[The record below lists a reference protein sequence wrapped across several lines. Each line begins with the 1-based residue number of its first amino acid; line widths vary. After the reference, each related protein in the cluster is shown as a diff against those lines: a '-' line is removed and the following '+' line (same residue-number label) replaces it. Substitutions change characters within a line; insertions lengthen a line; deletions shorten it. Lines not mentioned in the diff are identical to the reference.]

1 LGRLQAFDPEEIS
14 TSLNPRGPD
23 MKILALSVVTG
34 VLFASAA
41 YAVENGPFN
50 VAMLRDKDVDTMQ
63 LAQAN
68 ASPSR
73 RTPEYRRPAL
83 REGKTQALFVR
94 SGYTL
99 AASGQGLADAKN
111 AMLYSAG
118 YRARISQKLPLSF
131 EGEVVFQRDSDPVI
145 IGVGQEQATRR
156 AVSGLVSLRYDGPK
170 FGPVTP
176 YFSGSVGPVHVRN
189 EIDDGFTPLSDS
201 NIELAYGA
209 RVGFALPVTRTWSV
223 EAGYRLLGATN
234 DDIKTHTA
242 ELGLSYRF

>member
-1 LGRLQAFDPEEIS
+1 MKLVAA
-14 TSLNPRGPD
+14 SLVSG
-23 MKILALSVVTG
+23 A
-34 VLFASAA
+34 LFASAA
-41 YAVENGPFN
+41 YAVDNGNFN
-50 VAMLRDKDVDTMQ
+50 IAMLRDNDFNEMRIADADGAPK
-63 LAQAN
+63 
-68 ASPSR
+68 
-73 RTPEYRRPAL
+73 YRRAEGRRPSL
-83 REGKTQALFVR
+83 REGGSQALFVR

-99 AASGQGLADAKN
+99 AASGGGLADGEGAL
-111 AMLYSAG
+111 LYSTG
-118 YRARISQKLPLSF
+118 YRARISRRIPLSF

-156 AVSGLVSLRYDGPK
+156 AISGLVSLRYDGPK
-170 FGPVTP
+170 LGPVTP
-176 YFSGSVGPVHVRN
+176 YFTGSVGPVHVRT

-209 RVGFALPVTRTWSV
+209 RVGVAYPIARRWSV

>member
-1 LGRLQAFDPEEIS
+1 
-14 TSLNPRGPD
+14 
-23 MKILALSVVTG
+23 MKFLAATIAIGTLCATG
-34 VLFASAA
+34 A
-41 YAVENGPFN
+41 YAVENGGFAL
-50 VAMLRDKDVDTMQ
+50 AMLRDNDIDSMRV
-63 LAQAN
+63 AQAETQSKYRS
-68 ASPSR
+68 ASSRPS
-73 RTPEYRRPAL
+73 L
-83 REGKTQALFVR
+83 RDGGSQALFVR

-99 AASGQGLADAKN
+99 AASGGGLADGKGAL
-111 AMLYSAG
+111 LYSAG
-118 YRARISQKLPLSF
+118 YRARISRKIPLSF

-156 AVSGLVSLRYDGPK
+156 AISGLVSLRYDGPK

-176 YFSGSVGPVHVRN
+176 YFTGSVGPVHVRT

-201 NIELAYGA
+201 NIELGYGA
-209 RVGFALPVTRTWSV
+209 RVGVAMPVHRNWSV